1 MISNLERNW
10 LRYDSQYKIG
20 SEGGETAEQKEEAPP
35 PESDPTVRSVLD
47 TFDGELV

>member
-1 MISNLERNW
+1 MGSK
-10 LRYDSQYKIG
+10 KIHNFL
-20 SEGGETAEQKEEAPP
+20 GEQKEQNIDIDGEQKEQKEEASQ